1 MILVQIAVKFMRFIN
16 LFFKPLQL
24 KEKVTIISRQSDKP
38 TLDIALLYE
47 ELKQNNIETVVLTK
61 TLKKTLAGVVSYCVQ
76 MIVQMYHIATSKV
89 VVIDGYCILV
99 SILPKKHGQKVIQ
112 MWHALGAIKKFGW
125 QSIDNPD
132 GHSKEVSEAM
142 HMHKNYDYVF
152 APGTVTGKF
161 FAEAFRT
168 PEEKIVYYGLPRI
181 DFIRIVD
188 EKKYEEIKK
197 DYPVIAD
204 KVNVLYVPTFR
215 KNAELD
221 LEKLVESFDFR
232 KYNLIVKKHFLD
244 KGDYSWAEKA
254 GAIVDM
260 KYSSVEW
267 LRICEKVIT
276 DYSAMAFEAAI
287 LERDL
292 YIYQPDVNAYEQNV
306 GLNVDLNTEAIAE
319 YVCNEEKQLFDKI
332 CQPYKK
338 ESIRAF
344 RDKYMEVELNH
355 CTKKICTFIAE
366 LLAE

>member
-1 MILVQIAVKFMRFIN
+1 
-16 LFFKPLQL
+16 L

-38 TLDIALLYE
+38 TLDITLLYE
-47 ELKQNNIETVVLTK
+47 ELKYNNIETVVLTK
-61 TLKKTLAGVVSYCVQ
+61 TLNRTLKGVVLYGIQ

-89 VVIDGYCILV
+89 VVLDGYCILV
-99 SILPKKHGQKVIQ
+99 SVLPKKRGQKVIQ

-142 HMHKNYDYVF
+142 HMHENYDYVF

-168 PEEKIVYYGLPRI
+168 PEEKTVYYGLPRI
-181 DFIRIVD
+181 DFIKSVD
-188 EKKYEEIKK
+188 VKKQEEIMR
-197 DYPVIAD
+197 DYPGIAD
-204 KVNVLYVPTFR
+204 KINVLYVPTFR

-221 LEKLVESFDFR
+221 LEKLVDSFDFN

-244 KGDYSWAEKA
+244 KGDYSWAEEA
-254 GAIVDM
+254 GAVVDM

-292 YIYQPDVNAYEQNV
+292 YIYQPDVSTYEHNV

-319 YVCNEEKQLFDKI
+319 YVCNKEKQLFEKI

-338 ESIRAF
+338 EVIRAF
-344 RDKYMEVELNH
+344 REKYIEIELDN
-355 CTKKICTFIAE
+355 CTKKICTFIAD